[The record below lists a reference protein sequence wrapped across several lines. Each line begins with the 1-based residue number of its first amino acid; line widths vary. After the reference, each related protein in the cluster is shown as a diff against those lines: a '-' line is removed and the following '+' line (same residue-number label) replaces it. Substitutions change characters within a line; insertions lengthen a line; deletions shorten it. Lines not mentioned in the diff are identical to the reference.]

1 LAAPYTDQMSALP
14 PAFSCR
20 PADWR
25 CPGPLPPRDFAR
37 LRRRLVL
44 DHFKWDPQVGDVE
57 TLARFPLVLPA
68 ATARGLATLA
78 EALAAETELVERE
91 LLERPHLLRRL
102 GLPRR
107 VRSALADRL
116 ADPPPAA
123 ARVIRFDF
131 HPTAD
136 GWRISEANSD
146 VPGGYE
152 ESSHF
157 PRLMAEQWAG
167 YRPAGDPA
175 AAIAAAIHANSGGSG
190 RVGFLAAPGYA
201 EDQQV
206 VACLAAELRRHGWAT
221 VHGRPGQIEWESGR
235 ARLRSVPLDAI
246 IRFFQAE
253 WLARVREP
261 ARWGP
266 LFRGSRTRVCN
277 PGPAILAE
285 SKRFPLVWD
294 ELTTPLPTW
303 RALLPETRD
312 PRTADWGRDPDW
324 LLKAAFGNTGDA
336 VIDRTALPPRI
347 WRRTAW
353 EARLWPGS
361 WAAQRRFAILP
372 VETPAGPMY
381 PCLGVYTVDGR
392 AAGIYG
398 RLSPKPLIDFAAVD
412 VAVLV
417 RDDAPGG
424 SP

>member
-1 LAAPYTDQMSALP
+1 MSALP
-14 PAFSCR
+14 PSFACR

-25 CPGPLPPRDFAR
+25 CPGPLRREEFAR

-68 ATARGLATLA
+68 ATARGLAALA
-78 EALAAETELVERE
+78 EALAAETALAERE
-91 LLERPHLLRRL
+91 LLGRPDLLRRL

-107 VRSALADRL
+107 MFRVL
-116 ADPPPAA
+116 ADPAVDPSPAA

-146 VPGGYE
+146 VPGGYA
-152 ESSHF
+152 ESSHL
-157 PRLMAEQWAG
+157 PRLMAEHWPQ

-175 AAIAAAIHANSGGSG
+175 GALAQAIHEYHGAPG
-190 RVGFLAAPGYA
+190 RVGLLAAPGYV

-206 VACLAAELRRHGWAT
+206 VACLAAELRGRGWAT
-221 VHGRPGQIEWESGR
+221 VHGRPGQVEWERGR
-235 ARLRSVPLDAI
+235 ARLRSLPLDVVV
-246 IRFFQAE
+246 RFFQGE
-253 WLARVREP
+253 WLARLRDP
-261 ARWGP
+261 ARWRP
-266 LFRGSRTRVCN
+266 LFRGGRTPVCN

-312 PRTADWGRDPDW
+312 PRTTDWVRDPDW
-324 LLKAAFGNTGDA
+324 LLKAAFGNTGDE
-336 VIDRTALPPRI
+336 VIDPTAVPSRV
-347 WRRTAW
+347 WRRAAW
-353 EARLWPGS
+353 EVRLRPRAWT
-361 WAAQRRFAILP
+361 AQRRFAAVP
-372 VETPAGPMY
+372 VQTPAGPMF

-398 RLSPKPLIDFAAVD
+398 RLSPKPLIDYTAVD

-417 RDDAPGG
+417 RDHTPGD
-424 SP
+424 PP